1 MNQKQVEFPE
11 SETTIC
17 EIKISMNDISSRVY
31 LHHRLNKSQWSLRH
45 YNRDLLKWGTSRK
58 ETENKKKE
66 KEFQETGNYRALK
79 SQRGEAG
86 KKNGRNCHIFQARLK
101 QQTHRSK
108 NPNEIQA
115 EETILNTHC
124 HSWILCGVKISI
136 KKLCEINTFQRHKIC
151 DNLPSAH

>member
-31 LHHRLNKSQWSLRH
+31 LHHRLNKNQWSLRH

-86 KKNGRNCHIFQARLK
+86 KKMEETARFFKLDWNNKPTDPRIRMKSKQKKQYSTHTAILEFCAELK
-101 QQTHRSK
+101 YPSK
-108 NPNEIQA
+108 NY
-115 EETILNTHC
+115 
-124 HSWILCGVKISI
+124 VK
-136 KKLCEINTFQRHKIC
+136 
-151 DNLPSAH
+151 